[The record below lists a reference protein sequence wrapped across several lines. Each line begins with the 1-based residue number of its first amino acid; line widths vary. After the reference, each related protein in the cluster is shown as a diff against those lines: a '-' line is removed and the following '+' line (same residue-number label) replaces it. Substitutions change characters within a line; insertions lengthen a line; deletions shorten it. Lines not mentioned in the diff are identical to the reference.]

1 MSYEDLFNLTAAP
14 TGNCVHFET
23 IDDAFYPISLGCSA
37 LLFFFRLR
45 AIYNGNRIIVV
56 SFFILWCGLVTCTIF
71 IPAEILGGTIGPT
84 MYCVDADVPT
94 SAYAA
99 IIAPLVHDT
108 LVFIA
113 ISWRLVQNARI
124 EGDIKQNF
132 QIAMFGKYLPA
143 FSRALLL
150 DGQRYY
156 L

>member
-1 MSYEDLFNLTAAP
+1 M
-14 TGNCVHFET
+14 HH
-23 IDDAFYPISLGCSA
+23 
-37 LLFFFRLR
+37 
-45 AIYNGNRIIVV
+45 
-56 SFFILWCGLVTCTIF
+56 F

-84 MYCVDADVPT
+84 MYCVDADVPP

-113 ISWRLVQNARI
+113 ISYRLVQNARI